1 MPKYLYMMKNYIIP
15 MNKNMEVKTMIIG
28 IENLK
33 EKMKDKED
41 SE

>member
-1 MPKYLYMMKNYIIP
+1 MKNYIIP
-15 MNKNMEVKTMIIG
+15 KNKNMEVKIMIIG

-33 EKMKDKED
+33 EKMKDEED